1 VVEFCA
7 AQDAA
12 PNKTGLAS
20 YLLGRRGVVPG
31 DHDDLNSGALA
42 LGYRLLDFR
51 AQRISQSHQAQPVEL
66 STAHLQVQY
75 ANLCR
80 GMMGAEE
87 IVLDFGFNPNSAG
100 KVTDEPAQLTSR
112 IILTVPSAV
121 RLYQLLHALLAKRQ
135 EVVQQAQAS
144 AAEANPESTDPPA

>member
-1 VVEFCA
+1 MSKAWFGESWKLPGNKEAVVWPGDGCRL
-7 AQDAA
+7 
-12 PNKTGLAS
+12 GLA
-20 YLLGRRGVVPG
+20 RRG
-31 DHDDLNSGALA
+31 NRAT
-42 LGYRLLDFR
+42 FR
-51 AQRISQSHQAQPVEL
+51 PMSASSQPTGQSHQALPVEL

-135 EVVQQAQAS
+135 EAVQQAQAS

>member
-1 VVEFCA
+1 
-7 AQDAA
+7 
-12 PNKTGLAS
+12 
-20 YLLGRRGVVPG
+20 
-31 DHDDLNSGALA
+31 
-42 LGYRLLDFR
+42 
-51 AQRISQSHQAQPVEL
+51 
-66 STAHLQVQY
+66 
-75 ANLCR
+75 
-80 GMMGAEE
+80 MMGAEE

-144 AAEANPESTDPPA
+144 AAGANPESTDPPA